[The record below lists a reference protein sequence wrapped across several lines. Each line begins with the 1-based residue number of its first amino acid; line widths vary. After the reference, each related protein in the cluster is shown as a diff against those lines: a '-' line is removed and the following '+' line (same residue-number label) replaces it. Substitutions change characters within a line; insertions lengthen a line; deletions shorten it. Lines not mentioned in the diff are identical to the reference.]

1 MRTQPDTHEIGVS
14 YIWRL
19 SMTLRAQEHEI
30 ARALIFT
37 KSLWNYVAAL
47 KLAFLRATPTQ
58 CFCFCPIHGQ
68 ATLALVS
75 SPVVHDFTIRRVHG
89 A

>member
-1 MRTQPDTHEIGVS
+1 MRAQPDPHEIGVS

-19 SMTLRAQEHEI
+19 GMALRAQEHEI
-30 ARALIFT
+30 ARALIST
-37 KSLWNYVAAL
+37 KSSRNYVAAL
-47 KLAFLRATPTQ
+47 KLAFLRATPTPY
-58 CFCFCPIHGQ
+58 FCFCPIHGQ

-75 SPVVHDFTIRRVHG
+75 SPVIHDFTMSRVHG